1 MSFNDTDDVA
11 TCRSPPPPMYQVLGS
26 RWLDSSCRTRTQLPL
41 VFDFEQSRNILQR
54 PEQSFQA
61 LNLHRQGQNCTM
73 RLRSKSDPLAD
84 HLRAS
89 PVDHQRLVSRHQ
101 LWRTTTFFFI
111 IRSQDLF
118 ALRFNNP
125 TRKSFQVAVRNL
137 LLYPAAMI
145 NLRVVVSSSPHFHL
159 I

>member
-1 MSFNDTDDVA
+1 MWITDLHDTKMSFNDTDDVA
-11 TCRSPPPPMYQVLGS
+11 TCRSPLPPMYQVLGS

-101 LWRTTTFFFI
+101 LWRTTTFF
-111 IRSQDLF
+111 L
-118 ALRFNNP
+118 
-125 TRKSFQVAVRNL
+125 SFAVRICS
-137 LLYPAAMI
+137 PCASTI
-145 NLRVVVSSSPHFHL
+145 QQERVSRLPFAICSYIRRL
-159 I
+159 